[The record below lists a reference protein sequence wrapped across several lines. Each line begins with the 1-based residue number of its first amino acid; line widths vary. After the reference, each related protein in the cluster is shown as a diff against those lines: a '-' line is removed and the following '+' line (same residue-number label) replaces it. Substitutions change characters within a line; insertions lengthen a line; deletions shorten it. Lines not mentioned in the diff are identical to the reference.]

1 MDAHALFA
9 ELVEVENELKTLED
23 RKLAI
28 RTSLA
33 ELVTAAG
40 GRIAIEGVA
49 VASMSKPS
57 TRVSYDAKAIDTIMA
72 KALADGDIHTANALA
87 AARTESTTKG
97 HLIVKAEK

>member
-9 ELVEVENELKTLED
+9 ELAEVENELKTLED

-28 RTSLA
+28 RTSLH
-33 ELVTAAG
+33 ELVTANG
-40 GRIAIEGVA
+40 GKLTLEGVA
-49 VASMSKPS
+49 VASISKPS
-57 TRVSYDAKAIDTIMA
+57 TRVSYDAKAVDTIMA

-87 AARTESTTKG
+87 SARTESTTKG